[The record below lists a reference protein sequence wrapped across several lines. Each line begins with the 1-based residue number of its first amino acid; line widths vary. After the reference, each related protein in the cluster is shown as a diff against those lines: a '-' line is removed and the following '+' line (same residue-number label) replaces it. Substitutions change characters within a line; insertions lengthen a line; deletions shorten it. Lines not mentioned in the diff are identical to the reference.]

1 MPNDDLECERLGTF
15 QPPSRGIM
23 RKRSLKT
30 DLQHNLIILTLG
42 GRLGLAPPNDPDS
55 KVKRVLDVGMGM
67 GIWAV
72 DFSDEHPE
80 SQVIGVDLSPIQP
93 NFVPPNV
100 EFFVDDIEESWSFSE
115 PFDYVYSRM
124 MTFSIKS
131 WPEYIRNIYDKL
143 TPGGYVELLEI
154 DLYGK
159 SDDGILKE
167 HHELSRLVRLLDEAS
182 TKIGRK
188 FQDNKKNKDILRDTG
203 FVDIV
208 ETTFKWP
215 SGPWP
220 REKKYKE
227 LGQWVLGWSKEE
239 VIVYLARVRKE
250 MSDKSIHAYWS
261 IYSTYGRRPLEP
273 KGKAEDE

>member
-1 MPNDDLECERLGTF
+1 V
-15 QPPSRGIM
+15 S
-23 RKRSLKT
+23 
-30 DLQHNLIILTLG
+30 TL
-42 GRLGLAPPNDPDS
+42 PKPVSN
-55 KVKRVLDVGMGM
+55 
-67 GIWAV
+67 
-72 DFSDEHPE
+72 
-80 SQVIGVDLSPIQP
+80 
-93 NFVPPNV
+93 
-100 EFFVDDIEESWSFSE
+100 
-115 PFDYVYSRM
+115 
-124 MTFSIKS
+124 
-131 WPEYIRNIYDKL
+131 L

-159 SDDGILKE
+159 SDDGTLKE
-167 HHELSRLVRLLDEAS
+167 HHELSRLARLLDEAS

-227 LGQWVLGWSKEE
+227 LGQWYNTNMDAFQGLESLAMAAFTRVLGWSTEE
-239 VIVYLARVRKE
+239 VIVHLARVRKE

-261 IYSTYGRRPLEP
+261 MYVLHDLYGLIVANSFRYSTYGRRPLEP